1 MRFDPS
7 HAALDV
13 PGRGPEPTGPA
24 ESAARAARSAQTA
37 RFPGPAP
44 AASSAPFEHIGIIND
59 YVRIPYATGSS
70 FAAQFLHRQ
79 FERRGHR
86 VTLVGP
92 NDPNSRPEELPD
104 RHVLLR
110 SVPIRSQPGF
120 YLPFPSREGLRQLAS
135 NDFDMLLSQT
145 GSELVEA
152 GVWLR
157 LTKGLPLLCV
167 NTTMLNRVYDALL
180 PEALSANPRVQ
191 RWCQE
196 TIVPFAEGA
205 CVRAYN
211 DSDGLVVLSEGL
223 ERYWR
228 KLGVVVPIHVIPRA
242 VDPRVVASRAGDDP
256 YHPRTKRGSRLVMV
270 CRHVREKN
278 VARVIDIF
286 AKQVAP
292 RVPDATLTLVGDGAD
307 HDAFKARAQR
317 LGVGDRTFFPGEFP
331 VNEVKTW
338 YSHGDLFLYGSLSET
353 YGQVVSEA
361 MYCGLPVVAFD
372 DEAGV
377 AQQVTHGKDGLLL
390 PAEPDREACD
400 ERFGA
405 EVIALLADPSRR
417 HRMAE
422 AARRNATK
430 RSDPDRVVQRY
441 YSAFEQARR
450 HRALCRPDAS
460 ALARARLLAR
470 WTGIHG
476 FVGAMGAL
484 RPPAILNRRGA
495 QHPQWGVDVA
505 PPAAPPEPV
514 RRSGGEAA

>member
-1 MRFDPS
+1 LLRFDRS
-7 HAALDV
+7 I
-13 PGRGPEPTGPA
+13 
-24 ESAARAARSAQTA
+24 AARARDGA
-37 RFPGPAP
+37 AP
-44 AASSAPFEHIGIIND
+44 AADAGAPIEHIGIIND

-92 NDPNSRPEELPD
+92 NDPKSHPDELPE

-120 YLPFPSREGLRQLAS
+120 FLPFPSREGLRQLAE

-157 LTKGLPLLCV
+157 LTKGVPLLCV
-167 NTTMLNRVYDALL
+167 NTTMLNRLYDALL
-180 PEALSANPRVQ
+180 PEALSTNPRVQ
-191 RWCQE
+191 KWCHE

-228 KLGVVVPIHVIPRA
+228 RLGVVVPIHVIPRA
-242 VDPRVVASRAGDDP
+242 VDPRVVASPEGADP
-256 YHPRTKRGSRLVMV
+256 FHPRAKRGARLLMV

-278 VARVIDIF
+278 VGRIIDVF
-286 AKQVAP
+286 AQHIAP
-292 RVPDATLTLVGDGAD
+292 RVPEATLTLVGDGAD

-331 VNEVKTW
+331 VTEVRSW
-338 YSHGDLFLYGSLSET
+338 YSHADLFLYGSLSET

-377 AQQVTHGKDGLLL
+377 AQQVSHGRDGLLL
-390 PAEPDREACD
+390 PAETDREACN

-405 EVIALLADPSRR
+405 EVIALLADAGRR
-417 HRMAE
+417 HRMAD

-441 YSAFEQARR
+441 YAAFEQARR

-476 FVGAMGAL
+476 LVSAMGAI
-484 RPPAILNRRGA
+484 RPPAVLNRRGA
-495 QHPQWGVDVA
+495 RHPQWGVDL
-505 PPAAPPEPV
+505 AAEATAPEPA
-514 RRSGGEAA
+514 RLSGGEAA